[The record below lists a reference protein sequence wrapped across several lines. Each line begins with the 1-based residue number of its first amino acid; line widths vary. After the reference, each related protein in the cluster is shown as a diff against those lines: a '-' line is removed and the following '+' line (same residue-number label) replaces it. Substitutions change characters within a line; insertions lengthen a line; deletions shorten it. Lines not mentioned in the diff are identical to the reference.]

1 MPHAYL
7 MTTLNLFILGLILS
21 DLVLVQSYL
30 YKKET
35 N

>member
-7 MTTLNLFILGLILS
+7 TITLNLFILGLILY
-21 DLVLVQSYL
+21 DLVLVQPYL
-30 YKKET
+30 YKKDT